1 MHNEVKRA
9 AIRPDDRAFRWVQR
23 VFMLLMALLMA
34 GPLVMMITVSLQTM
48 PEIYAAEFTLLPKDP
63 QWGNYTAA
71 MNNGNWP
78 LYFKNSAIVSAI
90 TLVASLFINAMAGY
104 VFARIQF
111 RFRQALFMVV
121 LIGMMIPPQVTL
133 IPVFTMLRSFTLF
146 GGRTG
151 LVNTYWGLVLPY
163 IAGSFGVFLCRQYY
177 LTFPVELDDAARM
190 DGCSRFQAF
199 RHIYL
204 PLSGPVFASLAVLKF
219 AGTWN
224 EYTWPLVVT
233 SGERLKTVQL
243 ALTAFRNEGEIF
255 WNQLMAATLV
265 VEIPIYIVFLFA
277 QKHFVKGLL
286 MGSVKA

>member
-1 MHNEVKRA
+1 MHSRSVQAVPRG
-9 AIRPDDRAFRWVQR
+9 DRAFRIAQG
-23 VFMLLMALLMA
+23 VFLLVTALVMAI
-34 GPLVMMITVSLQTM
+34 PLVMMITVSLQTM
-48 PEIYAAEFTLLPKDP
+48 PEIYASEFKLLPAAP
-63 QWGNYTAA
+63 QWHNYADA
-71 MNNGNWP
+71 MRNGDWP

-104 VFARIQF
+104 VFARIPF
-111 RFRQALFMVV
+111 RFRQAVFLIV

-146 GGRTG
+146 GGRSG

-177 LTFPVELDDAARM
+177 QTFPMEIDDAAHM
-190 DGCSRFQAF
+190 DGSTRFQAF
-199 RHIYL
+199 LHIYL

-265 VEIPIYIVFLFA
+265 VEIPIYLVFLFA
-277 QKHFVKGLL
+277 QKHFVQGLL

>member
-1 MHNEVKRA
+1 MHSHPQTQAIHPGDRVFRA
-9 AIRPDDRAFRWVQR
+9 AQG
-23 VFMLLMALLMA
+23 VFLLVTALVMAIPLL
-34 GPLVMMITVSLQTM
+34 MMITVSLQTM
-48 PEIYAAEFTLLPKDP
+48 PEIYAPEFRLLPQTP

-71 MNNGNWP
+71 MCNGNWP
-78 LYFKNSAIVSAI
+78 LYFLNSAIVSAI
-90 TLVASLFINAMAGY
+90 TLVASLLINAMAGF
-104 VFARIQF
+104 VFARIPF
-111 RFRQALFMVV
+111 RFRQTVFLVV

-151 LVNTYWGLVLPY
+151 LINTYWGLVLPY

-177 LTFPVELDDAARM
+177 QTFPNEIDDAAHM
-190 DGCSRFQAF
+190 DGCTRFRTF
-199 RHIYL
+199 WHVYL

-233 SGERLKTVQL
+233 SGERLKTVQI

-255 WNQLMAATLV
+255 WNQLMAATLI
-265 VEIPIYIVFLFA
+265 VEIPIYLVFLFA

>member
-1 MHNEVKRA
+1 MYNHR
-9 AIRPDDRAFRWVQR
+9 RQTLRSGDR
-23 VFMLLMALLMA
+23 VFRFVQGAFLLVTALVMAI
-34 GPLVMMITVSLQTM
+34 PLVMMITVSLQTM
-48 PEIYAAEFTLLPKDP
+48 PEIYASEFALIPSLP
-63 QWGNYTAA
+63 QWGNYSDA
-71 MNNGNWP
+71 MHNGDWL
-78 LYFKNSAIVSAI
+78 LYFKNSAIVSAV
-90 TLVASLFINAMAGY
+90 TLVASLFINAMAGF
-104 VFARIQF
+104 VFARIPF
-111 RFRQALFMVV
+111 RFRQPVFLIV

-146 GGRTG
+146 GGRSG

-177 LTFPVELDDAARM
+177 QTFPIEIDDAAHM

-199 RHIYL
+199 VHIYL

-265 VEIPIYIVFLFA
+265 VEIPIYLVFLFA

>member
-1 MHNEVKRA
+1 MYNHR
-9 AIRPDDRAFRWVQR
+9 RQTLRSDDRVFRFVQGAF
-23 VFMLLMALLMA
+23 LLVTALVMAI
-34 GPLVMMITVSLQTM
+34 PLVMMITVSLQTM
-48 PEIYAAEFTLLPKDP
+48 PEIYASEFALIPSLP
-63 QWGNYTAA
+63 QWGNYSDA
-71 MNNGNWP
+71 MHNGDWL
-78 LYFKNSAIVSAI
+78 LYFKNSAIVSAV
-90 TLVASLFINAMAGY
+90 TLVASLFINAMAGF
-104 VFARIQF
+104 VFARIPF
-111 RFRQALFMVV
+111 RFRQPVFLIV

-146 GGRTG
+146 GGRSG

-177 LTFPVELDDAARM
+177 QTFPIEIDDAAHM

-199 RHIYL
+199 VHIYL

-265 VEIPIYIVFLFA
+265 VEIPIYLVFLFA